1 MKNYLRQLDS
11 RFAINGVAMPRPHTF
26 KTRREPLMKDSD
38 RDINT
43 GALIVKKIG
52 NPLETTW
59 KWKIIRDDQLN
70 LVYNAIQTESSL
82 FTITTI
88 DSRKSSANN
97 LVTTTYESYEPND
110 FNPDY
115 FDDGVYP
122 DGHRYY
128 RDVEIHFTSIK
139 AKGLT

>member
-1 MKNYLRQLDS
+1 MKNYLRPLDN
-11 RFAINGVAMPRPHTF
+11 RFTINGVAMPRPHLF
-26 KTRREPLMKDSD
+26 KTRRQPITKDAS

-43 GALIVKKIG
+43 GALIYKKIG

-59 KWKIIRDDQLN
+59 KWKKIRDDQLI
-70 LVYNAIQTESSL
+70 LVYNAIQTETGL

-88 DSRKSSANN
+88 DSRKSSGSN
-97 LVTTTYESYEPND
+97 LVTTTYDSYEPDD
-110 FNPDY
+110 FDPDY

-128 RDVEIHFTSIK
+128 SDVEIHLTSIK